1 MTVTTVTV
9 NNNEQITQIRMSIL
23 MIIIII
29 IIIRRRR
36 RITINIIEISESKE
50 HQNMLTVIEED
61 CQWTAY
67 NTVDMH
73 SNKKNN
79 AFSKI
84 LQKIGPPFD
93 KVAFLPKWPF

>member
-1 MTVTTVTV
+1 
-9 NNNEQITQIRMSIL
+9 MSIL
-23 MIIIII
+23 MMIIIII
-29 IIIRRRR
+29 IIIRR

>member
-1 MTVTTVTV
+1 MTVTIVTV
-9 NNNEQITQIRMSIL
+9 NNNKQITRIRMSIPSIL
-23 MIIIII
+23 MIIIITI
-29 IIIRRRR
+29 
-36 RITINIIEISESKE
+36 RITINIIETSESKE

-67 NTVDMH
+67 NTADMH

-84 LQKIGPPFD
+84 SQKIGPPFD
-93 KVAFLPKWPF
+93 KVAFLPKWLF

>member
-1 MTVTTVTV
+1 MTVTIVTV

-23 MIIIII
+23 MMIIIII
-29 IIIRRRR
+29 IIIRR

>member
-23 MIIIII
+23 MMIII